1 MNCEEKEMVPL
12 IYKELLS
19 LIKSKKYV
27 TYAKKS
33 FVMIKISKANL
44 NDTKKSEIVITRGNL
59 E

>member
-1 MNCEEKEMVPL
+1 MVPL